1 MLIIWS
7 ALFGVLIF
15 LGIVLL
21 TLLLGAAGSRAE
33 KEILARTEA
42 ERRAGLTG
50 DVTADSPHSIH
61 DRYLEA

>member
-7 ALFGVLIF
+7 TVFGILIF
-15 LGIVLL
+15 FGLVLV

-42 ERRAGLTG
+42 ERREGLTG
-50 DVTADSPHSIH
+50 DVTSGTPHPIH
-61 DRYLEA
+61 DRYIEA

>member
-7 ALFGVLIF
+7 ALLGVFNF
-15 LGIVLL
+15 LGIVLV
-21 TLLLGAAGSRAE
+21 TLLLGAAGSKAE

-50 DVTADSPHSIH
+50 DVTSETPHPIH

>member
-1 MLIIWS
+1 MLVIWS

-15 LGIVLL
+15 FAIVVI
-21 TLLLGAAGSRAE
+21 TLLLGAAGNRTS
-33 KEILARTEA
+33 KEIIARTEA

-50 DVTADSPHSIH
+50 DVTSDTPHPIH

>member
-7 ALFGVLIF
+7 ALFGVIIF

-21 TLLLGAAGSRAE
+21 TVLLGASGNRAA

-42 ERRAGLTG
+42 EQRAGLGG
-50 DVTADSPHSIH
+50 DVTSETPHPIH
-61 DRYLEA
+61 DRYVEA